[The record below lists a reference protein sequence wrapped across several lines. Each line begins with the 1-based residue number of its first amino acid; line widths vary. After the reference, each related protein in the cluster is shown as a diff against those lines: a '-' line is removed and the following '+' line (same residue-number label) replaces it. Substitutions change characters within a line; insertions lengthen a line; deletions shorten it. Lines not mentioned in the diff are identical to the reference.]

1 MIFRDRTDA
10 GRRLAERLLAFR
22 DRDPVVLAL
31 PRGGVPIGFEIAEAL
46 DAPLDVVL
54 VRKIGVPFQPELAL
68 GAVSDGG
75 APDIVID
82 ERLMTELAIPESY
95 VREASERHLGEI
107 EHRRKLYCGD
117 RAPLEIAG
125 RSAIVVDDG
134 IATGASMRV
143 ALRAVRRRR
152 PRATVLAVP
161 VAPPETIDELR
172 PEVDE
177 IICLSTPLD
186 FMAVGAF
193 YLDFAQVSDQIVASF
208 LQRRASRAETRR
220 PG

>member
-10 GRRLAERLLAFR
+10 GRRLAERLFAFR

-31 PRGGVPIGFEIAEAL
+31 PRGGVPVGFEVAEAL

-82 ERLMTELAIPESY
+82 ERLMAELAIPESY
-95 VREASERHLGEI
+95 VREASERHLREI
-107 EHRRKLYCGD
+107 ERRRKLYCGN
-117 RAPLEIAG
+117 RAPLEVPG
-125 RSAIVVDDG
+125 RTAIIVDDG
-134 IATGASMRV
+134 IATGATMRV
-143 ALRAVRRRR
+143 ALRAVRRRG

-193 YLDFAQVSDQIVASF
+193 YADFAQVSDEIVASF
-208 LQRRASRAETRR
+208 LERRASQEETRL
-220 PG
+220 PS